1 MNLTREQQRDLLT
14 RTLARAIER
23 HQAGEMS
30 PGEIWIITAGTLA
43 ALDLLIPR
51 PANVH
56 LN

>member
-1 MNLTREQQRDLLT
+1 MTLSPAKRRDLLT

-23 HQAGEMS
+23 HQAGELTLS
-30 PGEIWIITAGTLA
+30 ELALVTAGTLT